1 MRGAERFVLIL
12 ALLLSPQQG
21 QCFRIP
27 SSLRRR
33 ECTWKRRSSE
43 DVHDQGS
50 SPPPPPP
57 RRGRHKQPQPAPR
70 RTDNSQDLLS
80 SQASPATRREL
91 ASRARL
97 LGAVGVG
104 AALARP
110 LQAAVGAPPPRS
122 PPAAPGFSSVLVRD
136 DAHARLE
143 DDGVGHI
150 STPSGGSGL
159 VLPAVA
165 ARTKRIFLARHGQ
178 TDLNKL
184 GVCQGRKLNP
194 PLNEHGQR
202 QARTLLIGVEL
213 DAILCSPLRRARET
227 AGIVRESHPLATSF
241 AVSEDL
247 NEVDFGG
254 AEGLPQMASA
264 AILAPSYLAW
274 SHGRLDKRAGVLG
287 ESGVMLRRRGEAA
300 AGTLLASCKE
310 GRQVLGVSHSSMIKF
325 TLAALLDVPLSTIRA
340 LGQDN
345 CAVNAL
351 DFDTTSGVFEAVAI
365 NGRPVRG
372 RAESFGRVGPETC

>member
-1 MRGAERFVLIL
+1 MRAAEYFVPIL
-12 ALLLSPQQG
+12 ALLSPQQG

-33 ECTWKRRSSE
+33 EGTWKRRSSE

-50 SPPPPPP
+50 PPPPPPP
-57 RRGRHKQPQPAPR
+57 RGRHEQPQPAPR
-70 RTDNSQDLLS
+70 RTDNTQDLLS

-91 ASRARL
+91 VSRARL

-110 LQAAVGAPPPRS
+110 LQAAVGAPPPS
-122 PPAAPGFSSVLVRD
+122 PPSAPGFSTVLVQD

-143 DDGVGHI
+143 DDRVGHI

-165 ARTKRIFLARHGQ
+165 TRTKRIFLARHGQ

-194 PLNEHGQR
+194 PLNENGR
-202 QARTLLIGVEL
+202 GQARTLLIGVEL

-274 SHGRLDKRAGVLG
+274 SNGRLDKRAGVLG

-351 DFDTTSGVFEAVAI
+351 DYDTTSSVFEAVAI

-372 RAESFGRVGPETC
+372 RADRFCRVGAATC

>member
-12 ALLLSPQQG
+12 ALLLSPQRG
-21 QCFRIP
+21 QCFRVP

-50 SPPPPPP
+50 PPPLPPP
-57 RRGRHKQPQPAPR
+57 RGRHEQPQPAPR
-70 RTDNSQDLLS
+70 RTDNTQDLS

-91 ASRARL
+91 VSRARL

-110 LQAAVGAPPPRS
+110 LQTAVGAP
-122 PPAAPGFSSVLVRD
+122 PPAAPGFSINLVRD
-136 DAHARLE
+136 DAHARSE

-165 ARTKRIFLARHGQ
+165 AHTKRIFLARHGQ

-194 PLNEHGQR
+194 PLNENGRR

-227 AGIVRESHPLATSF
+227 AGIVRESHPLATGF
-241 AVSEDL
+241 AVSGDL

-351 DFDTTSGVFEAVAI
+351 DYDTTSGVFEAVAI